1 MNSLLPVSTLARRE
15 VLRFFRQRSRMIGVL
30 ASPVLFWIVIGS
42 GLKNSFSFPSAP
54 DGFTYLQYFYPGS
67 VVLVILF
74 SAIFS
79 SISVIEDRKEG
90 FLQSVLVAPISRTSI
105 VFGKIIGISALS
117 LVQGVLFLV
126 AAPLVDPSVSAGA
139 IVLTVGVLALVAF
152 GLASFGFLIAWL
164 VDSSQGFHALM
175 NLFLIPLWMLSGAI
189 FPTTGAAPWVAA
201 IMQWNPLTYGVAA
214 TRISLYGLDP
224 HYIDGLPDF
233 GTSFAVIIVFG
244 LAVAAIAVWRV
255 ETRERGVNLEE
266 TGGGSIL

>member
-1 MNSLLPVSTLARRE
+1 
-15 VLRFFRQRSRMIGVL
+15 MIGVL

-54 DGFTYLQYFYPGS
+54 QGFTYLQYFYPGS

-79 SISVIEDRKEG
+79 SISVIEDRREG
-90 FLQSVLVAPISRTSI
+90 FLQSVLVAPISRVSI
-105 VFGKIIGISALS
+105 VFGKIIGISTLS
-117 LVQGVLFLV
+117 LIQGLLFLI

-139 IVLTVGVLALVAF
+139 IVLTIGVLALVAF
-152 GLASFGFLIAWL
+152 GLASFGFLIAWS

-189 FPTTGAAPWVAA
+189 FPASGAASWVGA

-214 TRISLYGLDP
+214 TRTSLYGLDP
-224 HYIDGLPDF
+224 HYLDGLPDF
-233 GTSFAVIIVFG
+233 GTSLVVIVVFG
-244 LAVAAIAVWRV
+244 LAITAVAVWRV
-255 ETRERGVNLEE
+255 ETRERGADLGK
-266 TGGGSIL
+266 TGTGSIV